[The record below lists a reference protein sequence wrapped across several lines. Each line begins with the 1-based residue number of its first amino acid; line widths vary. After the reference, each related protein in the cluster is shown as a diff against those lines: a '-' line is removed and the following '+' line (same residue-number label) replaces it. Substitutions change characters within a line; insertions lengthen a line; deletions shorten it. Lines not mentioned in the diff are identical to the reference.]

1 MKTSSK
7 ISLPPGNMLNPLPVV
22 MVSCGSIPDDYNII
36 TVAWCGTI
44 CCEPPMCYV
53 SIRRERHSYD
63 LVKKYKEFVI
73 NLCTQELCAI
83 TDWCGVRSGRK
94 YNKFQLMNITAMA
107 AEKVKAPLIAE
118 SPLNIECIVKE
129 IISLGSH
136 DMFIAEV
143 VAVHADEKL
152 LDPKTQALRLDKAD
166 LVSYSHGNYYSLGEK
181 IGKFGFSV
189 QKKTSKKK

>member
-1 MKTSSK
+1 MKPSAK

-44 CCEPPMCYV
+44 CSEPPMCYV

-152 LDPKTQALRLDKAD
+152 LDQKHKRSDLIRLIWCLIVMGIIIAWEKKS
-166 LVSYSHGNYYSLGEK
+166 VSSDSPCKEN
-181 IGKFGFSV
+181 I
-189 QKKTSKKK
+189 KKK